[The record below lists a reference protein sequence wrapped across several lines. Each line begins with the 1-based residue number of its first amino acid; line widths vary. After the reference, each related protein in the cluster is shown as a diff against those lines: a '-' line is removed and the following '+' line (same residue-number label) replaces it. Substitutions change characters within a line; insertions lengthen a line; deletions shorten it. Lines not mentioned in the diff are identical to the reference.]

1 MQEFLLITAKATN
14 ECICTVMDL
23 SKEGVA
29 DGIKYAR
36 DYDER
41 DLRSLEQNAIEYP
54 SMSDFWAEQ
63 IAKTKKRIEGGYI
76 AQTVEQH
83 VAEERKRLVDGVV
96 KEISQ
101 EDFDEALCV
110 LPPMKWIRN
119 ERYSMFC
126 MSEMWSYSFTSQ
138 YLRDKVTGKCYTTM
152 VDIHDESTWLDKILG
167 L

>member
-1 MQEFLLITAKATN
+1 M
-14 ECICTVMDL
+14 
-23 SKEGVA
+23 
-29 DGIKYAR
+29 
-36 DYDER
+36 
-41 DLRSLEQNAIEYP
+41 
-54 SMSDFWAEQ
+54 
-63 IAKTKKRIEGGYI
+63 
-76 AQTVEQH
+76 
-83 VAEERKRLVDGVV
+83 

-126 MSEMWSYSFTSQ
+126 MSEMWSYSFISQ